1 MPLKESHGNMYPW
14 VTHMHTH
21 LAGECRHKCSYCYVG
36 RTRAGRPEKYTGAP
50 RILEK
55 EFAVNYGRGRTIFIE
70 HMNDLFGPGIEAP
83 WIIRILDHCRA
94 FQENTYVFQTKNPG
108 RADDFL
114 DGFPDNVLFGTTI
127 ETNHRIP
134 QSQAPPPIERY
145 RAMQSLKQRGLGCFF
160 KTFGLFITIEPI
172 MAFDLPPLMNWIK
185 EISPA
190 FVNIGADSKG
200 CGLPEP
206 TALEVRQL
214 IDSLSTAGIVIRKKM
229 NLGRFGIQG
238 EHG

>member
-1 MPLKESHGNMYPW
+1 MGP
-14 VTHMHTH
+14 
-21 LAGECRHKCSYCYVG
+21 
-36 RTRAGRPEKYTGAP
+36 P

-55 EFAVNYGRGRTIFIE
+55 EFAVNYGRNRTIFIE
-70 HMNDLFGPGIEAP
+70 HMNDIFGPGIEP
-83 WIIRILDHCRA
+83 NWIIRILEHCRI
-94 FQENTYVFQTKNPG
+94 FPDNTYVFQTKDPWAANNYF
-108 RADDFL
+108 DF
-114 DGFPDNVLFGTTI
+114 FPNRILFGTTI
-127 ETNHRIP
+127 ETNRKIP

-145 RAMQSLKQRGLGCFF
+145 RAMKYFKERGLARCFKSF
-160 KTFGLFITIEPI
+160 ELFITIEPI
-172 MAFDLPPLMNWIK
+172 MTFDRPQLLSWIK

-206 TALEVRQL
+206 TPLEVRHL
-214 IDSLSTAGIVIRKKM
+214 IDSLSMAGIPIRKKM

>member
-1 MPLKESHGNMYPW
+1 MPLNKSKGQMYPW
-14 VTHMHTH
+14 VDFVHTH
-21 LAGECRHKCSYCYVG
+21 LGGECQHKCSYCYVG

-55 EFAVNYGRGRTIFIE
+55 ELAVNYGRGRTIFIE
-70 HMNDLFGPGIEAP
+70 HMNDLWGPKVDP
-83 WIIRILDHCRA
+83 LWIARILAHCKTYPD
-94 FQENTYVFQTKNPG
+94 NLYVFQTKDPA
-108 RADDFL
+108 RAKNFL
-114 DGFPDNVLFGTTI
+114 GFFPPKMIFGTTI
-127 ETNHRIP
+127 ETNRSIP
-134 QSQAPPPIERY
+134 LSRAPSPIARY
-145 RAMQSLKQRGLGCFF
+145 GAMCYF
-160 KTFGLFITIEPI
+160 KNLSIFKLFVTIEPI
-172 MAFDLPPLMNWIK
+172 MAFDRPELLSWIK

-214 IDSLSTAGIVIRKKM
+214 IDSLSMAGIVIRKKM